1 MEVVMRLSTEE
12 ASLIQ
17 QLIGLAEDNDFFES
31 EFDDEHERGSYKKL
45 HELACRLRQKLASVD
60 ESDGKEAADGE
71 PANLGERIMSENGRP
86 WWEVSGVRL
95 GLRPSQL
102 HARVKEFS
110 GELAGL
116 IFYSDS
122 LEARQSMLEAVYVL
136 RSAERSLKARANSD
150 VGKEATKG

>member
-1 MEVVMRLSTEE
+1 M
-12 ASLIQ
+12 
-17 QLIGLAEDNDFFES
+17 
-31 EFDDEHERGSYKKL
+31 
-45 HELACRLRQKLASVD
+45 
-60 ESDGKEAADGE
+60 
-71 PANLGERIMSENGRP
+71 
-86 WWEVSGVRL
+86 RL

-150 VGKEATKG
+150 VGKEATKGWKEDYKRASSAEGRIVGPSALGRLRWFGIGMFDGL